1 MMARLR
7 ATSEIEQLKCN
18 TSRLKLIRVLRWVAG
33 LVEDRR
39 SALMAT
45 RVS

>member
-7 ATSEIEQLKCN
+7 T
-18 TSRLKLIRVLRWVAG
+18 TMRRLKLIRVLRWLAG
-33 LVEDRR
+33 SAEDNQN
-39 SALMAT
+39 ALMAT